1 MIKPTR
7 TLPLLAMALAALA
20 AAACDEGPTDPGE
33 TDAVAPPTFDFANA
47 PAMSGPFIVR
57 FESGFGIGFLDEER
71 QLLGLHLLDDS
82 LVGCRD
88 KTAESERLTVQAILE
103 PTGEVQFLA
112 RSDEAFVG
120 VFDVTGLAAFPP
132 FCDFVANRL
141 IAEGFST
148 FTLTENDFFDSGTRR
163 RTFSFKGNGQLENLL
178 GDGDVSY
185 NMHVRLVERED
196 GTLEVLVQDI
206 LLSPDPR

>member
-1 MIKPTR
+1 MIGHTR
-7 TLPLLAMALAALA
+7 TLPVLAMALAVVAV
-20 AAACDEGPTDPGE
+20 AACTEAPTELGE
-33 TDAVAPPTFDFANA
+33 TQAVPAPTFDFANA
-47 PAMSGPFIVR
+47 PVTSGPFVVR
-57 FESGFGIGFLDEER
+57 FESGFGIGFLDEDR

-82 LVGCRD
+82 FVGCRD

-112 RSDEAFVG
+112 RSDAAFVG

-132 FCDFVANRL
+132 FCDFVADRL

-178 GDGDVSY
+178 GDGEVSY
-185 NMHVRLVERED
+185 NMHVRLLERDD
-196 GTLEVLVQDI
+196 GGLDVLVQDV